1 MVSLSGLMNLGGRR
15 ALVTGATGHLGKVIC
30 ATLAELGSNLVL
42 VDQPGA
48 ALKDLEDTLRADWE
62 VNVASIPCNL
72 EEEQQRT
79 ELATHIKV
87 HNLEL
92 NCLVNNAAFVGTT
105 GLAGWATT
113 FEQQSLDSWRRA
125 IEVNLTASF
134 HLSQLFAPMLRK
146 SEGGNIVNVG
156 SIYGELGPD
165 WRLYDGTSLA
175 NPAAYS
181 ASKGG
186 LLQLTRWL
194 ATTLAPDIRVN
205 AISPGG
211 IFRAQPSEFVERYIS
226 RTPLQR
232 MATEND
238 MRGAVAF
245 FTSDMASYV
254 TGETLRVDGGWG
266 AW

>member
-1 MVSLSGLMNLGGRR
+1 MTNLSELMNLAGRR
-15 ALVTGATGHLGKVIC
+15 ALVTGAAGHVGKVIC
-30 ATLAELGSNLVL
+30 TTLAELGSNLVL
-42 VDQPGA
+42 VDQPGV

-62 VNVASIPCNL
+62 VDVASIPCDL
-72 EEEQQRT
+72 EDEHQRMA
-79 ELATHIKV
+79 LATHVHV
-87 HNLEL
+87 HNLDL
-92 NCLVNNAAFVGTT
+92 NCLINNAAFVGTS
-105 GLAGWATT
+105 GLAGWAAT
-113 FEQQSLDSWRRA
+113 FEQQGLDSWRRA
-125 IEVNLTASF
+125 IEVNLTAPF
-134 HLSQLFAPMLRK
+134 HLAQLFAPMLRK
-146 SEGGNIVNVG
+146 AEDGNIVNIG

-165 WRLYDGTSLA
+165 WRLYDGTTLA

-211 IFRAQPSEFVERYIS
+211 IFRSQPSEFVERYIARS
-226 RTPLQR
+226 PLKR

-238 MRGAVAF
+238 LRGAIAF

-254 TGETLRVDGGWG
+254 TGEILRVDGGWG